1 VKLPSL
7 AAFTARLPRG
17 NVLWV
22 ILCVLLGLGAISS
35 VLDLMHE
42 PVREQA
48 RAAAVAQQLVFDAK
62 TATLIVGGKPSAE
75 AAKAKDTPPTP
86 DTSFDV
92 ADEDDATASAKDTPP
107 AAETP
112 ANADAATESAATAEP
127 SGEPAETAGQGEAL
141 NTTPAAALRPVA
153 RTDESLV
160 PAPAPEISEKSEF
173 GPVPKISGDNSAAKL
188 YARRYHAKEGTMS
201 LAIVVTGLGFSQE
214 ALAIALSLPKD
225 ISLSFSPYAPT
236 LDKHIEV
243 MRDGGHEAWVDIPTQ
258 TPDYPATDPGPLGLI
273 ASLPERDMQTRLLRL
288 LAVSPGV
295 VGGIFAPNET
305 LSEFPSAIKPI
316 LTAFADRGLMV
327 LFTEPERASSLPP
340 IPQKLRAR
348 VVDAWLA
355 SSPSRALVNSK
366 LAGLLAATQ
375 QDGTYIMA
383 LEGTPQMLRLLKAW
397 SEKLPPVS
405 PVKLV
410 PLSALYA
417 KHAEVKPPPKKEEAP
432 KGH

>member
-1 VKLPSL
+1 MKLPSL
-7 AAFTARLPRG
+7 AAFTSRLPRG
-17 NVLWV
+17 NVLRV

-42 PVREQA
+42 PVREKA
-48 RAAAVAQQLVFDAK
+48 RAVAVAQQLVFDAQ
-62 TATLIVGGKPSAE
+62 TATLITGGTPHTAAE
-75 AAKAKDTPPTP
+75 KAKKASPTA
-86 DTSFDV
+86 DASFDV
-92 ADEDDATASAKDTPP
+92 ADEEDATADAPTDTPP
-107 AAETP
+107 AAATTD
-112 ANADAATESAATAEP
+112 DAATPTEAD
-127 SGEPAETAGQGEAL
+127 AETTAQGETL
-141 NTTPAAALRPVA
+141 TTTPAAALRPVA

-188 YARRYHAKEGTMS
+188 YARRYKAKEGTMS

-243 MRDGGHEAWVDIPTQ
+243 MRNGGHEAWVDIPTQ

-316 LTAFADRGLMV
+316 LGAFADRGLMV
-327 LFTEPERASSLPP
+327 LFTAPERASSLPP

-375 QDGTYIMA
+375 QDGTYIIA

-397 SEKLPPVS
+397 SEKIPPIS

>member
-1 VKLPSL
+1 MKLPSL
-7 AAFTARLPRG
+7 AAFTSRLPRG

-35 VLDLMHE
+35 VLNLMRE
-42 PVREQA
+42 PTREQA
-48 RAAAVAQQLVFDAK
+48 RAVAVAQRLVYDAQ
-62 TATLIVGGKPSAE
+62 TATLIGGGKPHAE
-75 AAKAKDTPPTP
+75 NAKTKNAAPKHDV
-86 DTSFDV
+86 SFDV
-92 ADEDDATASAKDTPP
+92 ADEEDATAPAGADAPAATDTPADAGTP
-107 AAETP
+107 AANAAPEET
-112 ANADAATESAATAEP
+112 SA
-127 SGEPAETAGQGEAL
+127 QGEAL

-153 RTDESLV
+153 RNDESLV
-160 PAPAPEISEKSEF
+160 PAPAPEISEQSEF

-188 YARRYHAKEGTMS
+188 YARRYQAKEGTMS

-236 LDKHIEV
+236 LSKHIEV
-243 MRDGGHEAWVDIPTQ
+243 MRNGGHEAWVDIPTQ

-273 ASLPERDMQTRLLRL
+273 ASLPERDMQTRLLRM

-305 LSEFPSAIKPI
+305 LSEFPSAMKPI

-327 LFTEPERASSLPP
+327 LFTAPERASSLPP

-355 SSPSRALVNSK
+355 SSPSRALVNSE

-397 SEKLPPVS
+397 SEKIPPVS